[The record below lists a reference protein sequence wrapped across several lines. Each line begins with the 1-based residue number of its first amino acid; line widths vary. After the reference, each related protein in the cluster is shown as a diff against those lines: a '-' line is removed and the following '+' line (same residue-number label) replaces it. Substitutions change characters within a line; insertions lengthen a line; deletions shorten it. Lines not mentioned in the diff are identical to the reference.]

1 MTRSNADCQNSI
13 AKFCK
18 IDFQGNFMPQ
28 GSFFDG
34 RIQQSSLRTSA
45 YSGEVDGIPVI
56 LLRPDW
62 PATNLFQGSRI
73 YGGSYNETEAYLYF
87 SR

>member
-1 MTRSNADCQNSI
+1 MW
-13 AKFCK
+13 
-18 IDFQGNFMPQ
+18 MVQ

-34 RIQQSSLRTSA
+34 QVRTGSLRTSA
-45 YSGEVDGIPVI
+45 FSGRIEGIPVI

-62 PATNLFQGSRI
+62 AATNLFQGGRI

>member
-1 MTRSNADCQNSI
+1 M
-13 AKFCK
+13 
-18 IDFQGNFMPQ
+18 Q

-34 RIQQSSLRTSA
+34 QMRLGSLKTSA
-45 YSGEVDGIPVI
+45 FSGKIDDIPVI

-62 PATNLFQGSRI
+62 SATNLFQGSRI

-87 SR
+87 SRQANQPYEQQQS